1 MSVDARLLVSDAQ
14 AVTTT
19 AVSTDSIPL
28 EVVGL
33 ELAAGEPLG
42 FAFHIDVAA
51 LGVGTETYLFEVIA
65 DTNANLTT
73 AVTVL
78 ADTSFTTAQA
88 LANLTAG
95 KRFFVGLPV
104 GRIPATATHI
114 GVRYTTANSAGVTVT
129 AYLTAQQSFDD
140 QNNVIRSG
148 FSVAS

>member
-1 MSVDARLLVSDAQ
+1 MSVDARLLVSAAQ

-28 EVVGL
+28 EVAGL

-42 FAFHIDVAA
+42 FAFHINVAA
-51 LGVGTETYLFEVIA
+51 LVAGTESYTFELLA
-65 DTNANLTT
+65 DTNANLATS
-73 AVTVL
+73 VTVL
-78 ADTSFTTAQA
+78 ASRAFSTAQA
-88 LANLTAG
+88 AALTAG
-95 KRFFVGLPV
+95 KRFFIGLPV
-104 GRIPATATHI
+104 GMIPATATHI

-140 QNNVIRSG
+140 QNRTIRSG

>member
-1 MSVDARLLVSDAQ
+1 MSVDARLLVSAAQ

-28 EVVGL
+28 ELAGL

-42 FAFHIDVAA
+42 FAFHINVAA
-51 LGVGTETYLFEVIA
+51 LVAGTESYTFELLA
-65 DTNANLTT
+65 DTNANLAT

-78 ADTSFTTAQA
+78 ASRAFTTAQA
-88 LANLTAG
+88 AALVAG
-95 KRFFVGLPV
+95 KRFFIGLPV
-104 GRIPATATHI
+104 GMIPATATHI

>member
-28 EVVGL
+28 DVVGL

-51 LGVGTETYLFEVIA
+51 LGVGTETYEFEVIA

-73 AVTVL
+73 SVTVL
-78 ADTSFTTAQA
+78 AERAFTTAQA
-88 LANLTAG
+88 LATLTAG
-95 KRFFVGLPV
+95 KKFFIGLPV
-104 GRIPATATHI
+104 GLIPATATHI

-129 AYLTAQQSFDD
+129 AYLTPQQSFDD
-140 QNNVIRSG
+140 GSNVIRSG
-148 FSVAS
+148 FSVAN